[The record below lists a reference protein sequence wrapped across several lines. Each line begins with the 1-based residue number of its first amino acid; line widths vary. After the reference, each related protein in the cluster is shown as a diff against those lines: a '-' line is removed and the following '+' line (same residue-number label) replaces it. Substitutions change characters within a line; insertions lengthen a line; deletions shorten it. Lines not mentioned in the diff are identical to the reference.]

1 MTLADR
7 IVVLNAGVIE
17 QTGTPTELFD
27 KPANR
32 FVADFIG
39 SPSMN
44 FVEGE
49 VAKTAGG
56 L

>member
-7 IVVLNAGVIE
+7 IAVMKNGVIQQLDSPKE
-17 QTGTPTELFD
+17 IYN
-27 KPANR
+27 KPSSL

-44 FVEGE
+44 FF
-49 VAKTAGG
+49 
-56 L
+56 